1 MFGTFTEYAQRILEL
16 YPEPVVEA
24 TREPDQAPVVETV
37 GEHPFEVKALAQ
49 SIAKLENAV
58 KAPNLDLEEQNLR
71 WLALQRLIEIQ
82 EEETIAV
89 LLLH

>member
-24 TREPDQAPVVETV
+24 TRAPSQVSVLEAI

-71 WLALQRLIEIQ
+71 WLALRRLIEIQ